1 MEIKLP
7 SPSLCTDR
15 IAFSLFLLALTSFPL
30 HLLVVNLCR
39 QFLLLTIRLIALN
52 KQLIFSKSHRS
63 FCFVLPVFLILMQP
77 LRPHSFCTTFFKLL
91 IFPASLSF
99 VLLRH
104 WLVFCCDN
112 GNSNR
117 DTVSMYVFRTSVQ
130 IFVDKYWK

>member
-7 SPSLCTDR
+7 SPSLFADR
-15 IAFSLFLLALTSFPL
+15 LSFSLFSLALTSFPL

-63 FCFVLPVFLILMQP
+63 FCFVLPVFLILTQP
-77 LRPHSFCTTFFKLL
+77 LRPHCLCTTFFKLL

-99 VLLRH
+99 VLLKH
-104 WLVFCCDN
+104 WPVLCCDN

-117 DTVSMYVFRTSVQ
+117 DTVSMYAFLTSVQ
-130 IFVDKYWK
+130 VFVDKYWK